1 MRQVKTPTVLITGS
15 SGFLG
20 RNLLKFS
27 TKKLH
32 LIAQYR
38 NNPPVAYGDKV
49 LFLKLDFAA
58 EQWKK
63 LQTLKPQIIIHTAAM
78 ASIDECETQPELAQ
92 LVNYLATCRLVD
104 FAVRRK
110 IRFIF
115 ISSDAVFDGKKGNYS
130 ENEEPHAVN
139 FYAQTKIAAEKYV
152 LENLPNAVV
161 VRPALFYGLCLN
173 GRPSFTEIM
182 LQHLYAGK
190 QIYTFTDQYRTPI
203 LVNNLV
209 SALWELT
216 ENTFCGL
223 LHLGGP
229 QKVSRLE
236 LGKIL
241 CDIFKLDENLLIPVK
256 SQEVNL
262 RATRPLDCSLNISL
276 AQSLLKTQ
284 FVDCRTGMQL
294 AYR

>member
-1 MRQVKTPTVLITGS
+1 MRQVKIPMVLITGS

-20 RNLLKFS
+20 RNLLKFT
-27 TKKLH
+27 TKKLN

-49 LFLKLDFAA
+49 RFLKLDFAA

-63 LQTLKPQIIIHTAAM
+63 LQTLKPQVIIHTAAM

-92 LVNYLATCRLVD
+92 RINYLATCRLVD
-104 FAVRRK
+104 FAAQHK

-115 ISSDAVFDGKKGNYS
+115 ISSDAVFDGEKGNYS
-130 ENEEPHAVN
+130 EEEEPHAVN

-152 LENLPNAVV
+152 LENHPNAVV
-161 VRPALFYGLCLN
+161 VRPALFYGLCLY

-190 QIYTFTDQYRTPI
+190 QIYAFTDQYRTPI

-216 ENTFCGL
+216 ENTFCGY

-229 QKVSRLE
+229 QKVSRLD
-236 LGKIL
+236 LGQIL
-241 CDIFKLDENLLIPVK
+241 CDIFKLDESLLIPVK

-262 RATRPLDCSLNISL
+262 RAIPVCRWPTVSLKVSNFSKLLITHVNLL
-276 AQSLLKTQ
+276 AVYLL
-284 FVDCRTGMQL
+284 
-294 AYR
+294 

>member
-1 MRQVKTPTVLITGS
+1 MPQAKTPTVLVTGS

-27 TKKLH
+27 SKKYK

-38 NNPPVAYGDKV
+38 YHQPAAYGDKIR
-49 LFLKLDFAA
+49 FLKLDFLA

-63 LQTLKPQIIIHTAAM
+63 LQLLKPRVIIHTAAM

-92 LVNYLATCRLVD
+92 RTNYSATCRLVD
-104 FAVRRK
+104 FAARRK

-115 ISSDAVFDGKKGNYS
+115 ISSDVVFDGTKGNYS
-130 ENEEPHAVN
+130 ENEEPYPVN

-152 LENLPNAVV
+152 MENLPDAVV
-161 VRPALFYGLCLN
+161 VRPALFYGLALD
-173 GRPSFTEIM
+173 GRPSFTETM

-203 LVNNLV
+203 LVNDLV
-209 SALWELT
+209 SALWELV
-216 ENTFCGL
+216 ENSYCGY

-229 QKVSRLE
+229 QKVSRLD
-236 LGKIL
+236 LGKML
-241 CDIFKLDENLLIPVK
+241 CAIFNLDENLLIPVK
-256 SQEVNL
+256 SREVNL
-262 RATRPLDCSLNISL
+262 QARRPLDCSLDISL
-276 AQSLLKTQ
+276 ARSLLKTR
-284 FVDCRTGMQL
+284 FVDCRTGLQL